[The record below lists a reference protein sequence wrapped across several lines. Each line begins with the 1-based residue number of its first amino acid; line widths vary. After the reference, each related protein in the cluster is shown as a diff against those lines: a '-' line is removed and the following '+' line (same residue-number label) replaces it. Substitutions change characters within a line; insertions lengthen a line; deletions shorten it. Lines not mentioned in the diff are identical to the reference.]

1 MDFIFIDDM
10 RVEAHVGIFEREKAA
25 PQTLEISLTFGVPD
39 EAAQD
44 DDIDKTIRYDAVID
58 RIRAELATRH
68 FNLLETLGE
77 YVIGL
82 LLNEFGAPWVK
93 ISIAK
98 MGIMKG
104 VRRVGVQIER
114 SRADKALSR
123 PSVAAVSD
131 LIFGVAMAAVAVN
144 AASAVLE
151 TEDKHMDLVGALI
164 VGLAAS
170 LGGGS
175 LRDVLLG
182 RPVFWL
188 ARRRLPVC
196 GVAAVALTFLS
207 WRGASGCRSG
217 VFLIPDAVGLALFTV
232 VGCRIA
238 LATPACIGWPHPCWA
253 W

>member
-10 RVEAHVGIFEREKAA
+10 RVDAHVGIFEREKAA

-58 RIRAELATRH
+58 RIRAELAMRH

-77 YVIGL
+77 YVIGM

-114 SRADKALSR
+114 SRAKQ
-123 PSVAAVSD
+123 
-131 LIFGVAMAAVAVN
+131 G
-144 AASAVLE
+144 
-151 TEDKHMDLVGALI
+151 
-164 VGLAAS
+164 
-170 LGGGS
+170 
-175 LRDVLLG
+175 
-182 RPVFWL
+182 
-188 ARRRLPVC
+188 
-196 GVAAVALTFLS
+196 
-207 WRGASGCRSG
+207 
-217 VFLIPDAVGLALFTV
+217 
-232 VGCRIA
+232 
-238 LATPACIGWPHPCWA
+238 
-253 W
+253 